1 MFGELDSNIKDKF
14 SESGKVVVLEVS
26 TSGIVALVVGIK
38 YLLFES
44 PLEEVKI
51 TTNGVLLDTVLNG
64 EVVVLSV

>member
-14 SESGKVVVLEVS
+14 SESGQVVVLEVS
-26 TSGIVALVVGIK
+26 TSGMVAVVVGIK

-51 TTNGVLLDTVLNG
+51 TTNAVLVDTVLSD
-64 EVVVLSV
+64 EVIVLSA